1 MLLWWIRKALRKL
14 TDLVRKVNEVLT
26 DIKTINITETN
37 NVINAI
43 STFVANLRS
52 RSNKQKEREELWWMR
67 RIHQSTDE
75 IKNYIKILERNKE
88 MRK

>member
-1 MLLWWIRKALRKL
+1 MVDSKSFNRRKL

-26 DIKTINITETN
+26 DVKTINITETN

>member
-1 MLLWWIRKALRKL
+1 MVDSKSFNRRKL

-75 IKNYIKILERNKE
+75 IKNCIKILERNKE

>member
-1 MLLWWIRKALRKL
+1 MVDSKSFNRRKL

-26 DIKTINITETN
+26 DIKTINITGTN

>member
-1 MLLWWIRKALRKL
+1 MVDSKSFNRRKL

-67 RIHQSTDE
+67 KIHQSTDE

>member
-1 MLLWWIRKALRKL
+1 MDSKSFNRRKL

>member
-1 MLLWWIRKALRKL
+1 MVDSKSFNRRKL

-67 RIHQSTDE
+67 RIHQSTDK

>member
-1 MLLWWIRKALRKL
+1 MVDSKSFNRRKL

>member
-1 MLLWWIRKALRKL
+1 MVDSKSFNRRKL

-43 STFVANLRS
+43 STFVENLRS